1 MAMGDLARLPRPDEA
16 GDSYDVP
23 LDPWQRAAL
32 AAQALE
38 QRAPPQPS
46 GPPPNMGSLYGM
58 ATAGD
63 IAQAVGKKYGG
74 AIDYYAGLPSRAV
87 SPPPN
92 PYPPASEEAQDW
104 DNMLMDAKR
113 QWGIQTGF
121 GMVFD
126 PLGVKRSVGM
136 GGGSLGSGAGS
147 RIIQPEVPAIIEPA
161 GRTSGIRA
169 YHSSPHD
176 FEKFDFSPA
185 RGRTGEGAQTYGE
198 GGYFAE
204 NPAVSGQ
211 GGQYWE
217 QFKGRF
223 SGPEAEAAR
232 QLSLDNFDR
241 AQAIAS
247 VDRQMRGYIPGST
260 LHTQLSEAKRLLES
274 GKPVG
279 PRTYEVKIM
288 AHPDEMLD
296 WDKALMHQDPQVQ
309 ARLKDVMGRSGFE
322 HFKPADPRTA
332 INNGFIS
339 YDRRDAS
346 LRMQEA
352 GIPGIR
358 YLDEGSRLQ
367 AAKIAFEENN
377 LRRLQQGN
385 PDIAKDVAAR
395 VARLK
400 EDPLSSNYVMF
411 PGTEDR
417 VHIMA
422 KYGLAGAVPT
432 MGSLADMSYREQ

>member
-23 LDPWQRAAL
+23 LDPWQRAAI
-32 AAQALE
+32 AAQALQE
-38 QRAPPQPS
+38 RAPPQQS
-46 GPPPNMGSLYGM
+46 GAPPNMGSLYGM
-58 ATAGD
+58 ATAGE
-63 IAQAVGKKYGG
+63 IAQTVGKKYGD
-74 AIDYYAGLPSRAV
+74 AVAYYAGMPAMAV

-92 PYPPASEEAQDW
+92 PYPEGSEEAQFW
-104 DNMLMDAKR
+104 DNSLQDAKR
-113 QWGIQTGF
+113 NWAIQTGA

-126 PLGVKRSVGM
+126 PLGVKRSVGA
-136 GGGSLGSGAGS
+136 GGVTLGSGAGS
-147 RIIQPEVPAIIEPA
+147 RIIQPTE
-161 GRTSGIRA
+161 GIRA

-211 GGQYWE
+211 GGQYYNK
-217 QFKGRF
+217 FLDR
-223 SGPEAEAAR
+223 
-232 QLSLDNFDR
+232 SLGNDPVAHRAFQYLQGYGFDR
-241 AQAIAS
+241 EQAANAIGKFLETGANPANVKAVDQLKSAQ
-247 VDRQMRGYIPGST
+247 D
-260 LHTQLSEAKRLLES
+260 RLLS
-274 GKPVG
+274 GAQVG
-279 PRTYEVKIM
+279 PRTYEVKIA
-288 AHPDEMLD
+288 AHPDEMLN
-296 WDKALMHQDPQVQ
+296 WDAPLAQQTPDVQ
-309 ARLKDVMGRSGFE
+309 ARLKDVMGPSGFE

-395 VARLK
+395 VAQLK
-400 EDPLSSNYVMF
+400 KDPLSSNYVMF
-411 PGTEDR
+411 PGTEDK
-417 VHIMA
+417 VHILA